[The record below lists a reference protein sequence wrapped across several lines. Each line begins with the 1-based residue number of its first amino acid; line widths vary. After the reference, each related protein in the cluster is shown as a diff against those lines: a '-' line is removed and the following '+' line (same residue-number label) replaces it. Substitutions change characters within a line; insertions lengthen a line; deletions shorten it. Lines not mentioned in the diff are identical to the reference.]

1 MISFA
6 IKKLGVH
13 SGYRSVPLHSKSC
26 YFHHFTKT
34 PWEIVTDYELL
45 VNMMMVM
52 MMKIMMTE
60 QSPHICLPI
69 STEACH
75 QISVPCNFL
84 TLYSLISS
92 LIQ

>member
-34 PWEIVTDYELL
+34 PWEIVKDYELL
-45 VNMMMVM
+45 VNMMMMMM
-52 MMKIMMTE
+52 MMKIMMTVNTV
-60 QSPHICLPI
+60 PTYLP
-69 STEACH
+69 SH
-75 QISVPCNFL
+75 FH
-84 TLYSLISS
+84 
-92 LIQ
+92 